1 MENAEVAGGFDRTR
15 DRLLDTVVELL
26 ESGGYDE
33 VQLREVARRART
45 SLSTIYK
52 RYPTRDELILAAI
65 EGWMAENHSGIVKQG
80 RDPDEPLHPAMMRVM
95 RAIFEPWVQHPAML
109 LAYFRVRTAP
119 GGESLPVRGFDV
131 VVPVGMA
138 VLSDVDPGFVAELES
153 ILSSLVYG
161 LVGRY
166 REGHIAITD
175 IIPTIDRTV
184 FWLTT
189 GYEASRRSAGATTAG
204 NHQGCGSATP

>member
-1 MENAEVAGGFDRTR
+1 MENTQVVGGTNRTG
-15 DRLLDTVVELL
+15 DRLLDTVVDLL
-26 ESGGYDE
+26 ENEGYDA

-52 RYPTRDELILAAI
+52 RYATRDELILAAI
-65 EGWMAENHSGIVKQG
+65 ERWMEETHSGIVKQA
-80 RDPDEPLHPAMMRVM
+80 RDPSEPLHPAMMRVI
-95 RAIFEPWVQHPAML
+95 RAIFEPWAQHPAML

-119 GGESLPVRGFDV
+119 GGEGLAVRGFDP

-138 VLSDVDPGFVAELES
+138 VLSDVDPNFVADLES
-153 ILSSLVYG
+153 ILSSVVYG

-175 IIPTIDRTV
+175 IIPTLDRTV

-189 GYEASRRSAGATTAG
+189 GYQASLRDETSGPAPRGE
-204 NHQGCGSATP
+204 

>member
-1 MENAEVAGGFDRTR
+1 MENADVEGGVDRTS

-26 ESGGYDE
+26 ESGGYDA

-65 EGWMAENHSGIVKQG
+65 ERWMAENHSGIVKQS
-80 RDPDEPLHPAMMRVM
+80 RDPGEPLHPAMMRVM

-119 GGESLPVRGFDV
+119 GGETLALRGFDV
-131 VVPVGMA
+131 VVPVGQA
-138 VLSDVDPGFVAELES
+138 VLSDVDPDFVAELES

-166 REGHIAITD
+166 HDGHIAITD

-189 GYEASRRSAGATTAG
+189 GYESSLRNGDPVPTR
-204 NHQGCGSATP
+204 PE

>member
-65 EGWMAENHSGIVKQG
+65 EGWMAENHSG
-80 RDPDEPLHPAMMRVM
+80 
-95 RAIFEPWVQHPAML
+95 
-109 LAYFRVRTAP
+109 
-119 GGESLPVRGFDV
+119 S
-131 VVPVGMA
+131 
-138 VLSDVDPGFVAELES
+138 
-153 ILSSLVYG
+153 
-161 LVGRY
+161 
-166 REGHIAITD
+166 
-175 IIPTIDRTV
+175 
-184 FWLTT
+184 
-189 GYEASRRSAGATTAG
+189 
-204 NHQGCGSATP
+204 

>member
-1 MENAEVAGGFDRTR
+1 MENADVEGGVDRTS

-26 ESGGYDE
+26 ESGGYDA

-65 EGWMAENHSGIVKQG
+65 ERWMAENHSGIVKQSRG
-80 RDPDEPLHPAMMRVM
+80 PGEPLHPAMMRVM

-119 GGESLPVRGFDV
+119 GGETLALRGFDV
-131 VVPVGMA
+131 VVPVGQA
-138 VLSDVDPGFVAELES
+138 VLSDVDPDFVAELES

-166 REGHIAITD
+166 HDGHIAITD
-175 IIPTIDRTV
+175 IIPTIDRN
-184 FWLTT
+184 
-189 GYEASRRSAGATTAG
+189 ASRLSIIIPGDIRRAGTAG
-204 NHQGCGSATP
+204 TNRSDSKT

>member
-1 MENAEVAGGFDRTR
+1 MENAEVEGGVDRTP

-26 ESGGYDE
+26 DAGRYDA

-65 EGWMAENHSGIVKQG
+65 ERWMAANHSGLVKQS
-80 RDPDEPLHPAMMRVM
+80 RDPNEPLHPAMMRVI
-95 RAIFEPWVQHPAML
+95 RAIFEPWVQHPTML

-119 GGESLPVRGFDV
+119 GGESLAVRGFDV

-153 ILSSLVYG
+153 ILSSVVYG
-161 LVGRY
+161 LVGRC
-166 REGHIAITD
+166 REGHIEITD
-175 IIPTIDRTV
+175 ILPTLDRTV

-189 GYEASRRSAGATTAG
+189 GYEASLRNGVAAPASPG
-204 NHQGCGSATP
+204 